1 MSALMDRGFILES
14 LGDLA
19 YLPRELIDMIIE
31 QMDLNSAAK
40 FTQVNRQAQLL
51 LWSRNDY
58 RFIRAVIFGHGLP
71 IMREVITRSKPLLTT
86 VNIQDLADLI
96 LAPESAV
103 FKCHLWG
110 RILVPSKLIYGYDD
124 KTRTRCQD
132 LFNDAKWVQLD
143 RDALTGEL
151 IGKCSSSKFT
161 AQGLFN
167 PLFGSSLYSL
177 IQPFIICLIVRF
189 LFLIYLGR

>member
-151 IGKCSSSKFT
+151 IVIPAFPFSRESMKFEHNIPS
-161 AQGLFN
+161 ARPRQLG
-167 PLFGSSLYSL
+167 
-177 IQPFIICLIVRF
+177 IDICPSVPNYRLRT
-189 LFLIYLGR
+189 LHY